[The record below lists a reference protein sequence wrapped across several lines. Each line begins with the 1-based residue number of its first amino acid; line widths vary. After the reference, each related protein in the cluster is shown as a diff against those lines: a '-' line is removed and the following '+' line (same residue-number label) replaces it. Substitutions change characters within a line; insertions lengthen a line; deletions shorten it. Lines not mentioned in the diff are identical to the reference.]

1 MLTLDNKKGLCALL
15 VAEMKQMR
23 IDKVWVD
30 DHAVYASTADGQ
42 QASYEFSLWPRLAH
56 ASQQQREQFELSYS
70 GIHWPAIDEDLSFE
84 GTFCAAGLCQ
94 RSLTEDN
101 VYYVVV

>member
-1 MLTLDNKKGLCALL
+1 M
-15 VAEMKQMR
+15 EQMR

-30 DHAVYASTADGQ
+30 DHAVYASTANGQ

-84 GTFCAAGLCQ
+84 GMFCAAGLCQ

-101 VYYVVV
+101 VYYVVE